1 MAERI
6 SINRDALVDIK
17 RKLVL
22 FAEDT
27 EENIK
32 SLDRSITNA
41 ELEGWDDS
49 KYDEFYDKYTE
60 LSSNINNEIKR
71 VEEELLPF
79 IKKLE
84 TSFDDFFERVR
95 RSFWLGH
102 SFSKPSFPSLC
113 FPCAYCL
120 CSQSARCF

>member
-6 SINRDALVDIK
+6 SINREALVDIK
-17 RKLVL
+17 RKLTL
-22 FAEDT
+22 FVEDT
-27 EENIK
+27 EEGIK

-60 LSSNINNEIKR
+60 LSLNINNEIKR

-84 TSFDDFFERVR
+84 TSFDDFFE
-95 RSFWLGH
+95 
-102 SFSKPSFPSLC
+102 K
-113 FPCAYCL
+113 
-120 CSQSARCF
+120 